1 MKKTAIALALAGLV
15 AVPTIAAADTTV
27 YGSVRISEN
36 YTKTEFNDTLLRDAN
51 GDPIGVRSRKDVKGW
66 DVQNNASRLGF
77 KGAEDLG
84 NGLSAIYHYEF
95 GVNPAD
101 GVTIGGANNRL
112 AYAGLKGGWGQV
124 TMGTQWNPYYF
135 AIAGEVDIFNGA
147 YSANGYYEFA
157 GYNELDSTRS
167 GNQILYQSPSFGNFT
182 LHAGILTDIGGSTG
196 VDQYQVAGI
205 YDNGALFLGA
215 AYRGLNGDSTDQGI
229 AKQEAK
235 DEGACV
241 TGQPFDVRCNLDTK
255 NVNQY
260 GIQARYQFGFGLG
273 LAGSW
278 QHVKQGDIA
287 KINTYDALVSY
298 DFGNNTVRA
307 AYFKAKNDKGFEE
320 DNDGFIVGLQHRMSK
335 RTRVWAEYGQ
345 TNFDSNEDF
354 GLVGLN
360 DDPLDKNKNFSIG
373 MRHDF

>member
-36 YTKTEFNDTLLRDAN
+36 YTKTEFNENPLT
-51 GDPIGVRSRKDVKGW
+51 GFSRNDVKGW
-66 DVQNNASRLGF
+66 DVQNNSSRLGF
-77 KGAEDLG
+77 KGSEDLG

-101 GVTIGGANNRL
+101 GVTIGGTNNRL
-112 AYAGLKGGWGQV
+112 GYAGLKGGWGQV

-135 AIAGEVDIFNGA
+135 AVGGEVDVFNGF
-147 YSANGYYEFA
+147 YSANGYYEAA
-157 GYNELDSTRS
+157 GFNELDSTRS

-182 LHAGILTDIGGSTG
+182 LHAGILTDIGGNTG

-205 YDNGALFLGA
+205 YDNGSLFLGA
-215 AYRGLNGDSTDQGI
+215 AYRGLDGDSTTQGI
-229 AKQEAK
+229 EKQRAK
-235 DEGACV
+235 DEGLCQGGPA
-241 TGQPFDVRCNLDTK
+241 QDVRCFLNTK

-260 GIQARYQFGFGLG
+260 GLQARYQFGFGLG

-278 QHVKQGDIA
+278 QRVKQSGFA
-287 KINTYDALVSY
+287 KWNTYDVVANY
-298 DFGNNTVRA
+298 DFGNNTARVGW
-307 AYFKAKNDKGFEE
+307 FKAKNDDGIEE
-320 DNDGFIVGLQHRMSK
+320 DNDGWIIGLQHRMSK

-345 TNFDSNEDF
+345 TSFDQNRTVAGAIDTDS
-354 GLVGLN
+354 L
-360 DDPLDKNKNFSIG
+360 LDKNKNFSLG

>member
-36 YTKTEFNDTLLRDAN
+36 YSKTEFNETVIRDDQ
-51 GDPIGVRSRKDVKGW
+51 GRPIGVRNRDDVKGW

-101 GVTIGGANNRL
+101 GVTIGGTNNRL
-112 AYAGLKGGWGQV
+112 AYAGLKSGWGQL

-135 AIAGEVDIFNGA
+135 AVGGEVDVFNGF
-147 YSANGYYEFA
+147 YSANGYYAAA

-167 GNQILYQSPSFGNFT
+167 GNQILYKSPSFGNFT
-182 LHAGILTDIGGSTG
+182 LHAGILTDLGGNTG

-205 YDNGALFLGA
+205 YDNGSLFLGA
-215 AYRGLNGDSTDQGI
+215 AYRGLDGDSTRQGI
-229 AKQEAK
+229 EKQAAK
-235 DEGACV
+235 DAGLCQGGPA
-241 TGQPFDVRCNLDTK
+241 QDFRCFLNTK

-260 GIQARYQFGFGLG
+260 GVQARYQFGFGLG
-273 LAGSW
+273 LAGSY
-278 QHVKQGDIA
+278 QRVKQSDFA
-287 KINTYDALVSY
+287 KFDTYDLLVSY
-298 DFGNNTVRA
+298 QFGNNTVRA
-307 AYFKAKNDKGFEE
+307 SYFKAKNDDGFEE
-320 DNDGFIVGLQHRMSK
+320 DNDGWIVGLQHRMSK
-335 RTRVWAEYGQ
+335 RTRLWAEYGQ
-345 TNFDSNEDF
+345 TNFDSNSDFEDV
-354 GLVGLN
+354 LEN
-360 DDPLDKNKNFSIG
+360 DPLDKNKNFSLG
-373 MRHDF
+373 MLHDF